1 MQNQAPV
8 TVVINFSPFRYNLR
22 NRITYFYMCILRAN
36 SLGVFIGMCFCAGI
50 GLKVFGFYLTWKAFF
65 KVLLKK

>member
-1 MQNQAPV
+1 
-8 TVVINFSPFRYNLR
+8 
-22 NRITYFYMCILRAN
+22 MCILRAN
-36 SLGVFIGMCFCAGI
+36 SLGVFIGMLFCAGI